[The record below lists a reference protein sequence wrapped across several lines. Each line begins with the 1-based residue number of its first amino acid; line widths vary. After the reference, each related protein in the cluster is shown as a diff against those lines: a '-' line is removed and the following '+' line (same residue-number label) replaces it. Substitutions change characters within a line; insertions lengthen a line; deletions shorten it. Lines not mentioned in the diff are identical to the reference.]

1 MQQCARGFDEIG
13 GARGLQ
19 NVSHLGMLVGISS
32 EYFED
37 VERFKLNAA
46 TAIAQRI
53 HNNLRVKVSA
63 NEKTKG
69 FQVW

>member
-1 MQQCARGFDEIG
+1 VECKTFA
-13 GARGLQ
+13 
-19 NVSHLGMLVGISS
+19 HLGMLVGISS

-53 HNNLRVKVSA
+53 HNNLRGKES
-63 NEKTKG
+63 E
-69 FQVW
+69 

>member
-1 MQQCARGFDEIG
+1 M
-13 GARGLQ
+13 Q

-53 HNNLRVKVSA
+53 HNNLRVTVSA

>member
-1 MQQCARGFDEIG
+1 M
-13 GARGLQ
+13 Q
-19 NVSHLGMLVGISS
+19 NVSHLGMLVGISR

-37 VERFKLNAA
+37 AERFKLNAA

-53 HNNLRVKVSA
+53 HNNLRVTESA

-69 FQVW
+69 FHVW